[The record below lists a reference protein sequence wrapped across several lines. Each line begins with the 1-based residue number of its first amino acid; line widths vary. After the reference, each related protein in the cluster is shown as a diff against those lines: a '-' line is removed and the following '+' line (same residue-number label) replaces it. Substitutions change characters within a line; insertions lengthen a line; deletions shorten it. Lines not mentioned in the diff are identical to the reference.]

1 MIVFLHGRYMRR
13 GLCMSSFP
21 RSAQLPRNVN
31 RHTVVHISGV
41 RPACRMQ
48 RICRSN
54 CPTRY
59 LGCVYHVCPSAV
71 WDSNCH
77 TRRSLQ
83 ELTNACDR
91 KRWSH
96 FHVAEKVNT
105 CLFSFGA
112 MSVLGALLSFSV
124 PLFIASLLPLLVHC
138 LTSTILVH
146 EEHL

>member
-1 MIVFLHGRYMRR
+1 MH
-13 GLCMSSFP
+13 
-21 RSAQLPRNVN
+21 A
-31 RHTVVHISGV
+31 
-41 RPACRMQ
+41 
-48 RICRSN
+48 
-54 CPTRY
+54 
-59 LGCVYHVCPSAV
+59 
-71 WDSNCH
+71 
-77 TRRSLQ
+77 
-83 ELTNACDR
+83 ACDR

-96 FHVAEKVNT
+96 FHVAEKVNK